1 MRVRNKARVMNP
13 VRNTYGLAPNTVIK
27 RSVPSTTT
35 NTTTAQELN
44 LALNG
49 TIPGY
54 NAPAP
59 AHVNI
64 TQEIAAAAAALLAEY
79 EAFAKFN
86 GSYVLVSSN
95 STSKINSHASGS
107 SSWMASIARK
117 GTVPFGDDESY
128 VVSTLI

>member
-1 MRVRNKARVMNP
+1 MWVRNKARVMNP

-64 TQEIAAAAAALLAEY
+64 TQEIAAAAALLAEY
-79 EAFAKFN
+79 KAFAKFN
-86 GSYVLVSSN
+86 GSYVPVSSN
-95 STSKINSHASGS
+95 STSKINSRASGS
-107 SSWMASIARK
+107 SSWMASVARK
-117 GTVPFGDDESY
+117 GTVPFSDDKSY
-128 VVSTLI
+128 IVSTLI